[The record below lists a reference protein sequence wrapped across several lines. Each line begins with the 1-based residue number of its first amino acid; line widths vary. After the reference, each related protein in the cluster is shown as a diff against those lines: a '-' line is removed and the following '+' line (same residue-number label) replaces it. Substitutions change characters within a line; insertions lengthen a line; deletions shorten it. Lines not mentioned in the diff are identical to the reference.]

1 MQANNQEWK
10 QLQGKLILLKAPKR
24 ASVYLEGPSAGTDL
38 LVDSFSITPAQG
50 TACQGPPFIE
60 VSCFSKKVK
69 CKQITHVYSCTYTME
84 KTKVM
89 T

>member
-1 MQANNQEWK
+1 VQANNQEWK

-24 ASVYLEGPSAGTDL
+24 ASVYLEGPSTGTDL

-50 TACQGPPFIE
+50 TASGPPFIE

-69 CKQITHVYSCTYTME
+69 ANRLHMYILAHIPWRKPR
-84 KTKVM
+84 
-89 T
+89 